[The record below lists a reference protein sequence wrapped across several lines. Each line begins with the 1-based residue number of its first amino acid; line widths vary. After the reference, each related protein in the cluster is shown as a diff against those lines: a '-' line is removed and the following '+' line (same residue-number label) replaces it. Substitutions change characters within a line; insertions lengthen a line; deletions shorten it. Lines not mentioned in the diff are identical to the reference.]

1 MGRLMIRRCLVT
13 AAAALGLLLEAA
25 GPVLSQAGAVAS
37 AAIRVFQ
44 FQPGALEVR
53 PGTRV
58 TWTNHDD
65 ITHTVTSGAPGSPD
79 GRFDVRLDGKGMS
92 GGAEFPDRGVYP
104 YFCARHTSMRG
115 EVVVR

>member
-1 MGRLMIRRCLVT
+1 MTPRRLVT
-13 AAAALGLLLEAA
+13 ATLAGGLLLGAA
-25 GPVLSQAGAVAS
+25 GGALSETGAGAG

-44 FQPGALEVR
+44 FQPKTLEVR

-58 TWTNHDD
+58 TWTNDDD

-79 GRFDVRLDGKGMS
+79 GRFDVRLDGKGTS
-92 GGAEFPDRGVYP
+92 GGTTFAAPGVYP
-104 YFCARHTSMRG
+104 YFCARHASMRG

>member
-1 MGRLMIRRCLVT
+1 MKHSRFIGAGTVL
-13 AAAALGLLLEAA
+13 ALLLVVA
-25 GPVLSQAGAVAS
+25 GLARSQGTAVAT

-58 TWTNHDD
+58 TWSNEDD
-65 ITHTVTSGAPGSPD
+65 ITHTVTSGLPGSPD
-79 GRFDVRLDGKGMS
+79 GRFDVQLAGKGT
-92 GGAEFPDRGVYP
+92 RGSATFAAPGSYP
-104 YFCARHTSMRG
+104 YFCGRHPSMRG

>member
-1 MGRLMIRRCLVT
+1 MSAGVALVLLGLPAST
-13 AAAALGLLLEAA
+13 FPQGGAAAT
-25 GPVLSQAGAVAS
+25 

-58 TWTNHDD
+58 TWTNQDD
-65 ITHTVTSGAPGSPD
+65 ITHTVTSGMHGTPD
-79 GRFDVRLDGKGMS
+79 GRFDVLLGGKGTT
-92 GGAEFPDRGVYP
+92 GRATFAAPGVYP
-104 YFCARHTSMRG
+104 YFCVRHTSMRG